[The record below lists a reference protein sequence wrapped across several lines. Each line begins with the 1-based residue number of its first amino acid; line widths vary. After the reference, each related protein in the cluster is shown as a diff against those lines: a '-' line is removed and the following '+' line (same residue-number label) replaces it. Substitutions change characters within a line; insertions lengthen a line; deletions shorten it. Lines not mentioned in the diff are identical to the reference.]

1 MMAAHVLVPLAEGC
15 EEIEA
20 VTIIDLLRRA
30 GVEVTVAGLESGP
43 ITASR
48 GVFLLA
54 DTTLEELDDTPFD
67 MIVLPGGGPGS
78 DALDRDERIRTL
90 LRAQYD
96 AGRYVAAICAA
107 PKVLAHIGLLDG
119 RKATA
124 FPGTLEGEPGAIQ
137 LQDDPVVIDGKI
149 VTSRGPGTAMV
160 FALTLIEL
168 LLGESARQTVDAG
181 LQRV

>member
-1 MMAAHVLVPLAEGC
+1 MAHVLVPLAEGC

-30 GVEVTVAGLESGP
+30 GIEVTVAGLEPGP

-48 GVFLLA
+48 GVVLLA
-54 DTTLEELDDTPFD
+54 DTAIEELEGETFD

-78 DALDRDERIRTL
+78 DALDCDERIHAL
-90 LRAQYD
+90 LRAQHA

-107 PKVLAHIGLLDG
+107 PKVLAHIGLLEG

-124 FPGTLEGEPGAIQ
+124 FPGTLEGEPGDIH
-137 LQDDPVVIDGKI
+137 LQDAPVVIDGKI
-149 VTSRGPGTAMV
+149 VTSKGPGTAMV

-168 LLGESARQTVDAG
+168 LLGEGAREKVDSG
-181 LQRV
+181 LQRP

>member
-1 MMAAHVLVPLAEGC
+1 MAHVLVPLAEGC

-30 GVEVTVAGLESGP
+30 GIEVTVAGLEPGP

-78 DALDRDERIRTL
+78 DALDQNELIRTL

-107 PKVLAHIGLLDG
+107 PKVLAHIGLLEG

-124 FPGTLEGEPGAIQ
+124 FPGTLEGEPGNIQ
-137 LQDDPVVIDGKI
+137 RQDDPVVIDGKV
-149 VTSRGPGTAMV
+149 VTSKGPGTAMV

-168 LLGESARQTVDAG
+168 LLGESARKTVDAG
-181 LQRV
+181 LQRP